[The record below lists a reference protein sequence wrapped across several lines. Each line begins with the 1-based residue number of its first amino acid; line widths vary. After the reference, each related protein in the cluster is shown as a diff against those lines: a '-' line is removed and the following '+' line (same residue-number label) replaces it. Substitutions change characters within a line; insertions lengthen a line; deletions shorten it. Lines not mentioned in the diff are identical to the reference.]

1 MRTDS
6 VEARRIGLVSDTHDD
21 FVDWPAVRAKIAAAL
36 EGVDLV
42 VHCGDVTSEGALDD
56 LARVAPVMA
65 VRSAAD
71 PAPSPPRL
79 VDGPRLIEVGPW
91 TIAVVNALPE
101 GQRTA
106 GFDMPVDA
114 VVFGGT
120 HRASVE
126 RVDDV
131 LFVNPGSP
139 SLADRTSV
147 AILELGA
154 GGLAARVIDV

>member
-1 MRTDS
+1 
-6 VEARRIGLVSDTHDD
+6 
-21 FVDWPAVRAKIAAAL
+21 
-36 EGVDLV
+36 
-42 VHCGDVTSEGALDD
+42 
-56 LARVAPVMA
+56 
-65 VRSAAD
+65 
-71 PAPSPPRL
+71 
-79 VDGPRLIEVGPW
+79 
-91 TIAVVNALPE
+91 
-101 GQRTA
+101 
-106 GFDMPVDA
+106 MPVDA

-154 GGLAARVIDV
+154 GGLAASVIDV